1 MIFHLNQFFAFVGP
15 KGQPLFVFVGEGHK
29 EELFLYTKIALKY
42 FKSQKQIS
50 NDPIPLK
57 LSKHILPMNKGNL
70 FFPGKISVFTAKT
83 GEHLVVSDTGNNRI
97 LVMEKNGK
105 VKHVVGGYSP
115 GFKDGN
121 FEIARF
127 NAPQG
132 VCVLN
137 EDIYVAD
144 NENHAIRKVKFFMKN
159 FKNSLHYI

>member
-1 MIFHLNQFFAFVGP
+1 MLNKAYFLILGP

-29 EELFLYTKIALKY
+29 EELFLYTKIALKH
-42 FKSQKQIS
+42 FKSLKQIS

-70 FFPGKISVFTAKT
+70 LFPGKINAFMNQSR
-83 GEHLVVSDTGNNRI
+83 EHLVISDTGNNRI
-97 LVMEKNGK
+97 LVMDKDGK
-105 VKHVVGGYSP
+105 VKHVIGGYSP

-121 FEIARF
+121 FENARF

-144 NENHAIRKVKFFMKN
+144 NENHAIRKV
-159 FKNSLHYI
+159 SY